1 MDMFTTFLTPEFLSL
16 IGGSLAGFLFRTIAE
31 RRQDEKERFERTLS
45 LIDKRTQVADAAV
58 KRVSLDAGKTV
69 RRFIVLCILFGTIIA
84 PFILPFF
91 GIPTVVELEETRH
104 SPLDLF
110 GLFGSNTYVSFE
122 TINGYLFTTE
132 NRQILVTI
140 VGFYFGNA
148 SAKNK

>member
-1 MDMFTTFLTPEFLSL
+1 MFASLLTPEFLSL
-16 IGGSLAGFLFRTIAE
+16 IGGSLTGFLFRTIAE
-31 RRQDEKERFERTLS
+31 RRQNEKERFDSTLS
-45 LIDKRTQVADAAV
+45 LFDIRKEVADAAV
-58 KRVSLDAGKTV
+58 ERVSVSAGKTV

-91 GIPTVVELEETRH
+91 GIPTVVELEETRYA
-104 SPLDLF
+104 PLDLF
-110 GLFGSNTYVSFE
+110 GLFGTNTYVSFE

-148 SAKNK
+148 SARNK

>member
-1 MDMFTTFLTPEFLSL
+1 MFASLLTPEFLSL
-16 IGGSLAGFLFRTIAE
+16 IGGSLTGFLFRTIAE
-31 RRQDEKERFERTLS
+31 RRQNEKERFDRTLS
-45 LIDKRTQVADAAV
+45 LIDKRKEVADAAV
-58 KRVSLDAGKTV
+58 ERVSVSAGKTV

-91 GIPTVVELEETRH
+91 GIPTVVELEETKYA
-104 SPLDLF
+104 PLDLF
-110 GLFGSNTYVSFE
+110 GLFGTNTYVSFE

-148 SAKNK
+148 SARNK